1 MSAKKKPTQPRL
13 LAGDNP
19 QIPKGYGDG
28 PVRNYIAAIP
38 GWKQDVARRLDELIV
53 RAVPRVGKAVKYN
66 SPLYGVEDERWF
78 VSLHCFTNYVKVA
91 FFRGTSL
98 DPMPPGASKT
108 EGTRYLD
115 VHEDD
120 ELDEERLISWFRQ
133 ASELPGEKL

>member
-1 MSAKKKPTQPRL
+1 MAARKNTPKL
-13 LAGDNP
+13 LSGDNP

-28 PVRNYIAAIP
+28 PVQDYIAAIP
-38 GWKQDVARRLDELIV
+38 GFKQEIARRLDELIV
-53 RAVPRVGKAVKYN
+53 QAVPGVSKAVKYN
-66 SPLYGVEDERWF
+66 SPLYGVQDERWF
-78 VSLHCFTNYVKVA
+78 VSLHCFTKYVKVA

-115 VHEDD
+115 VHEED
-120 ELDEERLISWFRQ
+120 ELDEKLLISWFKQ